1 MLQFHLLK
9 YLKFYDLIKLQL
21 TCKDGSNMC
30 DANLAKDHSKQTE
43 ILLKKTIKKKL
54 KKAEK
59 KNQT

>member
-1 MLQFHLLK
+1 
-9 YLKFYDLIKLQL
+9 
-21 TCKDGSNMC
+21 MC